1 MGHGS
6 KMVKLEK
13 FKTWLG
19 KRGVVILDPT
29 NEWEV
34 VRFKTENGTSVIY
47 SNKRDILTF
56 TGESETAY
64 NAWKSGRS
72 WKPVDRR
79 RKQLRAKKA
88 QLAARDGKR
97 CFIHGAKMNFD
108 ELTIEHL
115 FSFSHGG
122 TDNIN
127 NLCLACEPCQKELGN
142 LPITKKIELI
152 MRLRREYM
160 KTIIAQ
166 PLKLKQFRQEYPT
179 TPDEAENV

>member
-1 MGHGS
+1 MVLCSLFGTTVTDHILVMGYGS

-34 VRFKTENGTSVIY
+34 VRFKTENGTSIIY
-47 SNKRDILTF
+47 ANKREDLTF
-56 TGESETAY
+56 TGESEAAY
-64 NAWKSGRS
+64 DAWKAGKS
-72 WKPVDRR
+72 WKPVDRK

-88 QLAARDGKR
+88 KIAARDGKK
-97 CFIHGAKMNFD
+97 CFVHNAKMNFD

-115 FSFSHGG
+115 LSFSHGG

-127 NLCLACEPCQKELGN
+127 NLCLVCEPCNKELGN
-142 LPITKKIELI
+142 MPLTKKIELI
-152 MRLRREYM
+152 IERRG
-160 KTIIAQ
+160 Q
-166 PLKLKQFRQEYPT
+166 H
-179 TPDEAENV
+179 V

>member
-1 MGHGS
+1 
-6 KMVKLEK
+6 MVKLEK

-47 SNKRDILTF
+47 TNKRDDLTF
-56 TGESETAY
+56 TGESEAAFE
-64 NAWKSGRS
+64 AWKSGKS
-72 WKPVDRR
+72 WKPVDRK

-88 QLAARDGKR
+88 RIAARDGKK
-97 CFIHGAKMNFD
+97 CFVHNAKMNFD

-115 FSFSHGG
+115 LSFSHGG

-127 NLCLACEPCQKELGN
+127 NLCLACTPCNDLLGN
-142 LPITKKIELI
+142 LPLTKKIEI
-152 MRLRREYM
+152 
-160 KTIIAQ
+160 IIAKR
-166 PLKLKQFRQEYPT
+166 L
-179 TPDEAENV
+179 ENV